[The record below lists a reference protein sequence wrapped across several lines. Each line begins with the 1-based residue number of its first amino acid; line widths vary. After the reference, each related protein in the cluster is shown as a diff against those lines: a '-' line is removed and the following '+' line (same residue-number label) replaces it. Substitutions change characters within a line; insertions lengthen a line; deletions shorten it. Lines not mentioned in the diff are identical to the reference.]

1 MNLKL
6 QPLFPFSRKII
17 PMTKPTFNDFVYSH
31 SFLKYSKW
39 YFMSTLKNLQKRSHQ
54 PNPNSAVL
62 EKIIRLKIHFKVIK
76 TLANMF

>member
-1 MNLKL
+1 MLKTSSRHALKTSPRRL
-6 QPLFPFSRKII
+6 QDQQMFAG
-17 PMTKPTFNDFVYSH
+17 
-31 SFLKYSKW
+31 
-39 YFMSTLKNLQKRSHQ
+39 FMSTLKNLQKRSYQ